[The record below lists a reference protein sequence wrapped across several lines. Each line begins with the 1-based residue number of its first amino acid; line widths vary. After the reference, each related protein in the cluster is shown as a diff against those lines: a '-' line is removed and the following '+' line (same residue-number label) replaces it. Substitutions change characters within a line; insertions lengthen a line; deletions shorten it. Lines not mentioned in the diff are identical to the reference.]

1 MSSKACIFRRAFS
14 ALAVKNELPVYDVIV
29 IGGGHA
35 GCEAA
40 AAAARC
46 SARTLLITHRTDTIG
61 EMSCN
66 PSFGGV
72 GKGHLVR
79 EVDALDGL
87 CARICDQ
94 SAINYH
100 ALNTSHGL
108 AVIGLRA
115 QIDRKLYKK
124 HMQQVSLEKKE
135 NPYGPE
141 QL

>member
-1 MSSKACIFRRAFS
+1 M
-14 ALAVKNELPVYDVIV
+14 
-29 IGGGHA
+29 
-35 GCEAA
+35 
-40 AAAARC
+40 
-46 SARTLLITHRTDTIG
+46 
-61 EMSCN
+61 
-66 PSFGGV
+66 
-72 GKGHLVR
+72 VR

-124 HMQQVSLEKKE
+124 HMQQEILERTPGLDVAARAVDDLVIEYAEGKLPKVVGVVSDDQILKAKAIVVTTGTFLGGKV
-135 NPYGPE
+135 YRGSQTYAAGRLGE
-141 QL
+141 QVCVNLKLISGASVV